1 MNEISEDLPP
11 FLKPRVEQKAR
22 AEIEEWEKVRRGL
35 LEKREKFLEGY
46 RISGGL
52 DEGGKPRGEDK
63 GNMGVEYKFET
74 AGKGKWQVFVGKNTE
89 YTPPPDLEDWQRAAI
104 EKNLTLNQALG
115 QTVFGQGNPQM
126 LAVNFLEAN
135 WKTLAGIFSSGQA
148 TTGVEVKSFTNVRV
162 GGTVIDFLGIGP
174 DGRYI
179 VFEVAR
185 PGRAS
190 QIKQWQQAL
199 RGLKIPEEMVIA
211 FRIQCS
217 AAAAQTTLLIS
228 LLTN

>member
-1 MNEISEDLPP
+1 MNEIREDLPP
-11 FLKPRVEQKAR
+11 FLKPHAEQKAR
-22 AEIEEWEKVRRGL
+22 AEIEEWEKARRGL
-35 LEKREKFLEGY
+35 LEKREKFLEDY
-46 RISGGL
+46 RISKGL
-52 DEGGKPRGEDK
+52 DEEGKPRGEDK

-74 AGKGKWQVFVGKNTE
+74 TGKGKWQVFLGKNTE

-104 EKNLTLNQALG
+104 ERDLTINQALG
-115 QTVFGQGNPQM
+115 QTVSGQRDPQM

-148 TTGVEVKSFTNVRV
+148 ATGVEARSFTNVRV

-179 VFEVAR
+179 VFEVAK
-185 PGRAS
+185 PGRES
-190 QIKQWQQAL
+190 QIEQWQRAL
-199 RGLKIPEEMVIA
+199 RGLGIPEEMVTV

-217 AAAAQTTLLIS
+217 AAATQTTLLIK
-228 LLTN
+228 